1 MLLTTFVSCGGEKK
15 TTMMHQFNQTMNYLE
30 QQLTGEVDMKRFQQL
45 SGYSYPLFSRLFS
58 ILADMTLAEYLRN
71 RRLSE
76 AVTDLRESSEK
87 VIDIALKYG
96 YDSADAFSAA
106 FKKFHGA
113 TPSEVRNGKAYRV
126 FPRLQ
131 LSLKITGG
139 KNMDIKIQK
148 KPAFTVAGVL
158 LEAIDNSQ
166 CPSAWDQLYATHG
179 FEILE
184 SLGSGQS
191 FGVCSDVKE
200 GEIINYMA
208 AYDVTDKANA
218 EDLGLSIKDIPA
230 AEYAIVPVKGTI
242 PASIH
247 HAWKYVL
254 EVFFPETGYR
264 HSGAPDFEVY
274 TKGDMFLPNYQMELW
289 IPVIKN

>member
-1 MLLTTFVSCGGEKK
+1 
-15 TTMMHQFNQTMNYLE
+15 MMHQFNQTMDYLE
-30 QQLTGEVDMKRFQQL
+30 EQLTGEVDMKRFQQL
-45 SGYSYPLFSRLFS
+45 SGYSYPLFSRIFS
-58 ILADMTLAEYLRN
+58 IMADMTLAEYLRN

-76 AVTDLRESSEK
+76 AVTDLRGSTEK

-96 YDSADAFSAA
+96 YESADAFSSA

-113 TPSEVRNGKAYRV
+113 TPSEVRNGKSYRV

-148 KPAFTVAGVL
+148 KAAFTVAGVL

-166 CPSAWDQLYATHG
+166 CPSAWEQLYANHSL
-179 FEILE
+179 ESLE

-200 GEIINYMA
+200 GEIINYIA
-208 AYDVTDKANA
+208 AYGVTDKAKA
-218 EDLGLSIKDIPA
+218 EELGLSIKEIA
-230 AEYAIVPVKGTI
+230 EAEYAIVPVKGPI
-242 PASIH
+242 PESIH

-254 EVFFPETGYR
+254 EIFFPETGYR

-274 TKGDMFLPNYQMELW
+274 FKGDMSSPDYQMELW
-289 IPVIKN
+289 IPVIRD

>member
-1 MLLTTFVSCGGEKK
+1 
-15 TTMMHQFNQTMNYLE
+15 MMHQFNQTMDYLE

-158 LEAIDNSQ
+158 LKAIDNSQ
-166 CPSAWDQLYATHG
+166 CPSAWDQLYSTHG

-208 AYDVTDKANA
+208 AYDVTDKVKA
-218 EDLGLSIKDIPA
+218 EELGLSIKEISE

-247 HAWKYVL
+247 YAWKYVL

-274 TKGDMFLPNYQMELW
+274 FKGDMSSPDYQMELW
-289 IPVIKN
+289 IPVIKD

>member
-1 MLLTTFVSCGGEKK
+1 
-15 TTMMHQFNQTMNYLE
+15 MHQFNQTMDYLE

-45 SGYSYPLFSRLFS
+45 SGYSYPLFSRIFS
-58 ILADMTLAEYLRN
+58 IMADMTLAEYLRN

-76 AVTDLRESSEK
+76 AVTDLRESSDK
-87 VIDIALKYG
+87 IIDIAMKYG
-96 YDSADAFSAA
+96 YESADSFSAA
-106 FKKFHGA
+106 FKKFHGV
-113 TPSEVRNGKAYRV
+113 TPSEVRNGKPYRV

-148 KPAFTVAGVL
+148 KSAFTVAGVL

-166 CPSAWDQLYATHG
+166 CPSAWEQLYANHS
-179 FEILE
+179 FESLE
-184 SLGSGQS
+184 SMGSGQS
-191 FGVCSDVKE
+191 FGLCSDVKE

-208 AYDVTDKANA
+208 AYDVTDIAKAEA
-218 EDLGLSIKDIPA
+218 LGLSIKEIPA
-230 AEYAIVPVKGTI
+230 AEYAIVPVKGAI

-247 HAWKYVL
+247 NAWKYVL

-274 TKGDMFLPNYQMELW
+274 TEGDMSSPDYQMELW
-289 IPVIKN
+289 IPVVK

>member
-1 MLLTTFVSCGGEKK
+1 
-15 TTMMHQFNQTMNYLE
+15 MHQFNQTMDYLE
-30 QQLTGEVDMKRFQQL
+30 QHLTEEVDMKRFQQL

-76 AVTDLRESSEK
+76 AVTDLREGSGK

-113 TPSEVRNGKAYRV
+113 TPSEVRNGKPYLI

-158 LEAIDNSQ
+158 LEAIDNSK
-166 CPSAWDQLYATHG
+166 CPSAWEHLYAHHSI
-179 FEILE
+179 ENLE

-208 AYDVTDKANA
+208 AYDVVDKAKA
-218 EDLGLSIKDIPA
+218 EELGLFIKDVPA
-230 AEYAIVPVKGTI
+230 TEYAIVPVKGSI

-247 HAWKYVL
+247 NAWKYVL

-274 TKGDMFLPNYQMELW
+274 SKGDMSSPDYQMELW

>member
-1 MLLTTFVSCGGEKK
+1 
-15 TTMMHQFNQTMNYLE
+15 MMHQFNQTMDYLE

-45 SGYSYPLFSRLFS
+45 SGYSYPLFSRIFS
-58 ILADMTLAEYLRN
+58 IMADMTLAEYLRN

-76 AVTDLRESSEK
+76 AVTDLRGSTEK

-96 YDSADAFSAA
+96 YESADAFSSA

-113 TPSEVRNGKAYRV
+113 TPSEVRNGKPYRV
-126 FPRLQ
+126 FSKLQ

-139 KNMDIKIQK
+139 KNMDIKVQK
-148 KPAFTVAGVL
+148 KAAFTVAGVL

-166 CPSAWDQLYATHG
+166 CPSAWEQLYATHS
-179 FEILE
+179 FESLE
-184 SLGSGQS
+184 GLGSGQS

-200 GEIINYMA
+200 GEIINYIA
-208 AYDVTDKANA
+208 AYDVTDKAKA
-218 EDLGLSIKDIPA
+218 EELGLSIKEIA
-230 AEYAIVPVKGTI
+230 EAEYAIVPVKGPI
-242 PASIH
+242 PESIH

-254 EVFFPETGYR
+254 EIFFPETGYR

-274 TKGDMFLPNYQMELW
+274 SEGDMSSPDYQMELW
-289 IPVIKN
+289 IPVIKD

>member
-1 MLLTTFVSCGGEKK
+1 
-15 TTMMHQFNQTMNYLE
+15 MMHQFNQTMDYLE
-30 QQLTGEVDMKRFQQL
+30 EQLTGEVDMKRFQQL

-76 AVTDLRESSEK
+76 AVTDLRENSDK
-87 VIDIALKYG
+87 IIDIAMKYG
-96 YDSADAFSAA
+96 YESADSFSAA

-113 TPSEVRNGKAYRV
+113 TPSEVRNGKPYRV

-148 KPAFTVAGVL
+148 KPSFTVAGVL
-158 LEAIDNSQ
+158 LEAIDNSK
-166 CPSAWDQLYATHG
+166 CPSAWEQLYATHS
-179 FEILE
+179 FESLE
-184 SLGSGQS
+184 GLGSGQS
-191 FGVCSDVKE
+191 LGVCSDVKE
-200 GEIINYMA
+200 GEIIDYMA
-208 AYDVTDKANA
+208 AYDVTDKVKA
-218 EDLGLSIKDIPA
+218 EELGLSIKDISE
-230 AEYAIVPVKGTI
+230 AEYAIVPVKGAI

-274 TKGDMFLPNYQMELW
+274 FKGDMSSPDYQMELW
-289 IPVIKN
+289 IPVIRD

>member
-1 MLLTTFVSCGGEKK
+1 
-15 TTMMHQFNQTMNYLE
+15 MMHQFNRTMEYLE
-30 QQLTGEVDMKRFQQL
+30 SKLDAEVDLQKFQQL
-45 SGYSYPLFSRLFS
+45 SGYSYALFSRLFS
-58 ILADMTLAEYLRN
+58 ILADTTLAEYLRN

-76 AVTDLRESSEK
+76 AVMDLREGSEK
-87 VIDIALKYG
+87 VIDIAMKYG

-106 FKKFHGA
+106 FKKFHDA
-113 TPSEVRNGKAYRV
+113 TPSEVRNGKPYRV
-126 FPRLQ
+126 FPKLQ

-148 KPAFTVAGVL
+148 KPAFIVAGVL
-158 LEAIDNSQ
+158 LEAIDNSK
-166 CPSAWDQLYATHG
+166 CPSAWDQLYAHHS
-179 FEILE
+179 FEMLE
-184 SLGSGQS
+184 GLGSGQS

-208 AYDVTDKANA
+208 TYDVTDKAKS
-218 EDLGLSIKDIPA
+218 EELDLSIKEIPE
-230 AEYAIVPVKGTI
+230 AEYAIVPVKGPI

-247 HAWKYVL
+247 NAWKYVL

-274 TKGDMFLPNYQMELW
+274 TEGDMSSPDYQMELW
-289 IPVIKN
+289 IPVSKD

>member
-1 MLLTTFVSCGGEKK
+1 
-15 TTMMHQFNQTMNYLE
+15 MMHQFNQTMDYLE

-45 SGYSYPLFSRLFS
+45 SGYSYPLFSRIFS
-58 ILADMTLAEYLRN
+58 IMADMTLAEYLSN

-76 AVTDLRESSEK
+76 AVTDLRGSTEK

-96 YDSADAFSAA
+96 YESADAFSSA

-113 TPSEVRNGKAYRV
+113 TPSEVRNGKPYRV
-126 FPRLQ
+126 FPKLQ

-166 CPSAWDQLYATHG
+166 CPSAWEQLYATHS
-179 FEILE
+179 FESLE
-184 SLGSGQS
+184 GLGSGQS

-200 GEIINYMA
+200 GEIIDYMA
-208 AYDVTDKANA
+208 AYDVTDKVRA
-218 EDLGLSIKDIPA
+218 EELGLSIKDISE
-230 AEYAIVPVKGTI
+230 AEYAIVPVNGAI
-242 PASIH
+242 PTSIQ

-254 EVFFPETGYR
+254 EIFFPETGYR

-274 TKGDMFLPNYQMELW
+274 FEGDMSSPDYQMELW
-289 IPVIKN
+289 IPVIKG

>member
-1 MLLTTFVSCGGEKK
+1 
-15 TTMMHQFNQTMNYLE
+15 MHQFNQTMDYLE

-45 SGYSYPLFSRLFS
+45 SGYSYPLFSRIFS
-58 ILADMTLAEYLRN
+58 IMADMTLAEYLRN

-76 AVTDLRESSEK
+76 AVTDLRESSDK
-87 VIDIALKYG
+87 IIDIAMKYG
-96 YDSADAFSAA
+96 YESADSFSAA

-113 TPSEVRNGKAYRV
+113 TPSEVRNGKPYRV
-126 FPRLQ
+126 FPRLK

-148 KPAFTVAGVL
+148 KPSFTVAGVL
-158 LEAIDNSQ
+158 LEAIDNSK
-166 CPSAWDQLYATHG
+166 CPSAWEKLYATHS
-179 FEILE
+179 FESLE
-184 SLGSGQS
+184 GLGSGQS
-191 FGVCSDVKE
+191 LGVCSDVKE
-200 GEIINYMA
+200 GEIIDYMA
-208 AYDVTDKANA
+208 AYDVTDKVKA
-218 EDLGLSIKDIPA
+218 EELGLSIKDISE
-230 AEYAIVPVKGTI
+230 AEYAIVPVKGAI

-274 TKGDMFLPNYQMELW
+274 FKGDMSSPDYQMELW
-289 IPVIKN
+289 IPVIMN

>member
-1 MLLTTFVSCGGEKK
+1 
-15 TTMMHQFNQTMNYLE
+15 MMHQFNQTMDYLE

-45 SGYSYPLFSRLFS
+45 SGYSYPLFSRIFS
-58 ILADMTLAEYLRN
+58 IMADMTLAEYLRN

-76 AVTDLRESSEK
+76 AVTDLRESSDK
-87 VIDIALKYG
+87 IIDIAMKYG
-96 YDSADAFSAA
+96 YESADSFSAA

-113 TPSEVRNGKAYRV
+113 TPSEVRNGKPYRV

-148 KPAFTVAGVL
+148 KPAFIVAGVL

-166 CPSAWDQLYATHG
+166 CPSAWEQLYANHS
-179 FEILE
+179 FESLE
-184 SLGSGQS
+184 SMGSGQS
-191 FGVCSDVKE
+191 FGICSDIRE

-208 AYDVTDKANA
+208 AYDVTDKVKA
-218 EDLGLSIKDIPA
+218 EELGLSIKDIPE
-230 AEYAIVPVKGTI
+230 AEYAIVPVKGAI
-242 PASIH
+242 PTSIH
-247 HAWKYVL
+247 NAWKYVL

-274 TKGDMFLPNYQMELW
+274 FEDDMSSQDYQMELW
-289 IPVIKN
+289 IPVIKD

>member
-1 MLLTTFVSCGGEKK
+1 
-15 TTMMHQFNQTMNYLE
+15 MHQFNQTMDYLE

-45 SGYSYPLFSRLFS
+45 SGYSYPLFSRIFS
-58 ILADMTLAEYLRN
+58 IMADMTLAEYLRN

-76 AVTDLRESSEK
+76 AVTDLRGSTEK

-96 YDSADAFSAA
+96 YESADAFSSA

-113 TPSEVRNGKAYRV
+113 TPSEVRNGKPYRV
-126 FPRLQ
+126 FSKLQ

-139 KNMDIKIQK
+139 KNMDIKVQK

-166 CPSAWDQLYATHG
+166 CPSAWEQLYATHS
-179 FEILE
+179 FESLE
-184 SLGSGQS
+184 GLGSGQS

-200 GEIINYMA
+200 GEIINYIA
-208 AYDVTDKANA
+208 AYDVTDKAKA
-218 EDLGLSIKDIPA
+218 EELGLSIKEIA
-230 AEYAIVPVKGTI
+230 EAEYAIVPVKGPI
-242 PASIH
+242 PESIH

-254 EVFFPETGYR
+254 EIFFPETGYR

-274 TKGDMFLPNYQMELW
+274 TEGDMSSPDYQMELW
-289 IPVIKN
+289 IPVIRD

>member
-1 MLLTTFVSCGGEKK
+1 
-15 TTMMHQFNQTMNYLE
+15 MHQFNQTMDYLE

-45 SGYSYPLFSRLFS
+45 SGYSYPLFSRIFS
-58 ILADMTLAEYLRN
+58 IMADMTLAEYLRN

-76 AVTDLRESSEK
+76 AVTDLRGSTEK

-96 YDSADAFSAA
+96 YESADAFSSA
-106 FKKFHGA
+106 FKKFHGE
-113 TPSEVRNGKAYRV
+113 TPSEVRNGKPYRV
-126 FPRLQ
+126 FPKLQ

-166 CPSAWDQLYATHG
+166 CPSAWEQLYATHS
-179 FEILE
+179 FESLE
-184 SLGSGQS
+184 GLGSGQS

-200 GEIINYMA
+200 GEIINYIA
-208 AYDVTDKANA
+208 AYDVTDKTKA
-218 EDLGLSIKDIPA
+218 EELDLSIKDIPT
-230 AEYAIVPVKGTI
+230 AEYAIVPVNGAI
-242 PASIH
+242 PTSIQ

-254 EVFFPETGYR
+254 EIFFPETGYR

-274 TKGDMFLPNYQMELW
+274 TEGDMSSPDYQMELW
-289 IPVIKN
+289 IPVIRG

>member
-1 MLLTTFVSCGGEKK
+1 
-15 TTMMHQFNQTMNYLE
+15 MMHQFNRTMEYLE
-30 QQLTGEVDMKRFQQL
+30 SKLDAEVDLQQFQQL
-45 SGYSYPLFSRLFS
+45 SGYSYALFSRLFS
-58 ILADMTLAEYLRN
+58 ILADTTLAEYLRN

-96 YDSADAFSAA
+96 YESADAFSAA

-113 TPSEVRNGKAYRV
+113 TPSEVRNGKSYRV
-126 FPRLQ
+126 FPKLQ

-148 KPAFTVAGVL
+148 KPAFIVAGVL
-158 LEAIDNSQ
+158 LEAIDNSK
-166 CPSAWDQLYATHG
+166 CPSAWEQLYANHS
-179 FEILE
+179 FESLE
-184 SLGSGQS
+184 SLGNGQS

-208 AYDVTDKANA
+208 GYNVTDKVKT
-218 EDLGLSIKDIPA
+218 EELGLSIKDISE

-254 EVFFPETGYR
+254 EVFFSETGYR

-274 TKGDMFLPNYQMELW
+274 SEGDMSSPDYQMELW
-289 IPVIKN
+289 IPVTKD

>member
-1 MLLTTFVSCGGEKK
+1 
-15 TTMMHQFNQTMNYLE
+15 MMHQFNRIMEYLE
-30 QQLTGEVDMKRFQQL
+30 SKLDAEVDMKRFQQL

-76 AVTDLRESSEK
+76 AVTDLRETTEK

-96 YDSADAFSAA
+96 YESADAFSAA

-113 TPSEVRNGKAYRV
+113 TPSEVRNGKPYRV

-148 KPAFTVAGVL
+148 KAAFTVAGVL
-158 LEAIDNSQ
+158 LEAIDNSK
-166 CPSAWDQLYATHG
+166 CPSAWEYLYAHHSL
-179 FEILE
+179 ESLE
-184 SLGSGQS
+184 SLGSGQF

-200 GEIINYMA
+200 GEIINYIA
-208 AYDVTDKANA
+208 AYDVTDKAKA
-218 EDLGLSIKDIPA
+218 EEMGLSIKEIA
-230 AEYAIVPVKGTI
+230 EAEYAIVPVKGPI
-242 PASIH
+242 PESIH

-254 EVFFPETGYR
+254 EIFFPETGYR

-274 TKGDMFLPNYQMELW
+274 SEGDMSSPDYQMELW
-289 IPVIKN
+289 IPVIKD

>member
-1 MLLTTFVSCGGEKK
+1 
-15 TTMMHQFNQTMNYLE
+15 MMHQFNRTMEYLE
-30 QQLTGEVDMKRFQQL
+30 SKLDAEVDLQKFQQL
-45 SGYSYPLFSRLFS
+45 SGYSYALFSRLFS
-58 ILADMTLAEYLRN
+58 ILADTTLAEYLRN

-76 AVTDLRESSEK
+76 AVMDLRKGSEK
-87 VIDIALKYG
+87 VIDIAMKYG

-106 FKKFHGA
+106 FKKFHDA
-113 TPSEVRNGKAYRV
+113 TPSEVRNGKPYRV
-126 FPRLQ
+126 FPKLQ

-148 KPAFTVAGVL
+148 KPAFIVAGVL
-158 LEAIDNSQ
+158 LEAIDNSK
-166 CPSAWDQLYATHG
+166 CPSAWDQLYAHHS
-179 FEILE
+179 FEMLE
-184 SLGSGQS
+184 GLGSGQS

-208 AYDVTDKANA
+208 AYDVTDKAKS
-218 EDLGLSIKDIPA
+218 EELDLSIKEIPE
-230 AEYAIVPVKGTI
+230 AEYAIVPVKGPI

-247 HAWKYVL
+247 NAWKYVL

-274 TKGDMFLPNYQMELW
+274 TEGDMSSPDYQMELW
-289 IPVIKN
+289 IPVSKD

>member
-1 MLLTTFVSCGGEKK
+1 
-15 TTMMHQFNQTMNYLE
+15 MMHQFNQTMNYLE

-45 SGYSYPLFSRLFS
+45 SGYSYPLFSRIFS
-58 ILADMTLAEYLRN
+58 IMADMTLAEYLRN

-76 AVTDLRESSEK
+76 AVTDLRGSTEK

-96 YDSADAFSAA
+96 YESADAFSSA
-106 FKKFHGA
+106 FKKFHGE
-113 TPSEVRNGKAYRV
+113 TPSEVRNGKPYRV
-126 FPRLQ
+126 FPKLQ

-166 CPSAWDQLYATHG
+166 CPSAWEQLYATHS
-179 FEILE
+179 FERLE
-184 SLGSGQS
+184 GLGSGQS

-200 GEIINYMA
+200 GEIINYIA
-208 AYDVTDKANA
+208 AYDVTDKTKA
-218 EDLGLSIKDIPA
+218 EELDLSIKDIPT
-230 AEYAIVPVKGTI
+230 AEYAIVPVNGAI
-242 PASIH
+242 PTSIQ

-254 EVFFPETGYR
+254 EIFFPETGYR

-274 TKGDMFLPNYQMELW
+274 TEGDMSSPDYQMELW
-289 IPVIKN
+289 IPVIRD

>member
-1 MLLTTFVSCGGEKK
+1 
-15 TTMMHQFNQTMNYLE
+15 MMHQFNQTMNYLE

-58 ILADMTLAEYLRN
+58 IMADMTLAEYLRN

-76 AVTDLRESSEK
+76 AVTDLRETTEK
-87 VIDIALKYG
+87 VIDIGLKYG
-96 YDSADAFSAA
+96 YESADAFSAA

-113 TPSEVRNGKAYRV
+113 TPSEVRNGKPYRV

-148 KPAFTVAGVL
+148 KAAFTVAGVL

-166 CPSAWDQLYATHG
+166 CPSAWEQLYANHSL
-179 FEILE
+179 ESLE
-184 SLGSGQS
+184 SLGSGQF

-208 AYDVTDKANA
+208 AYDVTDKAKA
-218 EDLGLSIKDIPA
+218 EELGLSIKEIA
-230 AEYAIVPVKGTI
+230 EAEYAIVPVKGPI
-242 PASIH
+242 PESIH

-254 EVFFPETGYR
+254 EIFSPKLAIVIQVLQILKSIPKATCRHQTIKWNSGY
-264 HSGAPDFEVY
+264 
-274 TKGDMFLPNYQMELW
+274 Q
-289 IPVIKN
+289 

>member
-1 MLLTTFVSCGGEKK
+1 
-15 TTMMHQFNQTMNYLE
+15 MMHQFNQTMDYLE

-76 AVTDLRESSEK
+76 AVTDLREDSEK

-113 TPSEVRNGKAYRV
+113 TPSEVRNGKPYRV

-158 LEAIDNSQ
+158 LEAIDNSK
-166 CPSAWDQLYATHG
+166 CPSAWEQLYATHS
-179 FEILE
+179 FE
-184 SLGSGQS
+184 S
-191 FGVCSDVKE
+191 
-200 GEIINYMA
+200 
-208 AYDVTDKANA
+208 
-218 EDLGLSIKDIPA
+218 
-230 AEYAIVPVKGTI
+230 
-242 PASIH
+242 
-247 HAWKYVL
+247 
-254 EVFFPETGYR
+254 
-264 HSGAPDFEVY
+264 
-274 TKGDMFLPNYQMELW
+274 
-289 IPVIKN
+289 

>member
-1 MLLTTFVSCGGEKK
+1 
-15 TTMMHQFNQTMNYLE
+15 MMHQFNRTMDYLE
-30 QQLTGEVDMKRFQQL
+30 SRLDAEVDMKSFQQL
-45 SGYSYPLFSRLFS
+45 SGYSYALFSRLFS
-58 ILADMTLAEYLRN
+58 ILADMTLAEYLRK

-76 AVTDLRESSEK
+76 AVTDLLESSEK
-87 VIDIALKYG
+87 IITIAMKYG

-113 TPSEVRNGKAYRV
+113 SPSEVRNGKPYRV
-126 FPRLQ
+126 FPKLQ

-148 KPAFTVAGVL
+148 KPAFAVAGVL

-166 CPSAWDQLYATHG
+166 CPSAWQQLYETHS
-179 FEILE
+179 FESLE
-184 SLGSGQS
+184 SLGNGQS

-208 AYDVTDKANA
+208 GYDLTDKAKA
-218 EDLGLSIKDIPA
+218 EELGLTVMEIPE
-230 AEYAIVPVKGTI
+230 AEYAIVPVKGAI

-274 TKGDMFLPNYQMELW
+274 TEGDMYAPDYEIALCV
-289 IPVIKN
+289 PVVK

>member
-1 MLLTTFVSCGGEKK
+1 
-15 TTMMHQFNQTMNYLE
+15 MMHQFNQTMNYLE

-45 SGYSYPLFSRLFS
+45 SGYSYPLFSRIFS
-58 ILADMTLAEYLRN
+58 IMADMTLAEYLRN

-76 AVTDLRESSEK
+76 AVTDLREGSDK
-87 VIDIALKYG
+87 IIDIAMKYG
-96 YDSADAFSAA
+96 YESADSFSAA

-113 TPSEVRNGKAYRV
+113 TPSEVRNGKPYRV

-148 KPAFTVAGVL
+148 KPSFTVAGVL

-166 CPSAWDQLYATHG
+166 CPSAWEQLYETHS
-179 FEILE
+179 FEVLE
-184 SLGSGQS
+184 SFGNGHS

-200 GEIINYMA
+200 GEILNYMA
-208 AYDVTDKANA
+208 AYHVTDKVKA
-218 EDLGLSIKDIPA
+218 EELGLSIKEISE
-230 AEYAIVPVKGTI
+230 AEYAIVPVKGPI

-274 TKGDMFLPNYQMELW
+274 FEGDMSSPDYQMELW
-289 IPVIKN
+289 IPVIRD

>member
-1 MLLTTFVSCGGEKK
+1 
-15 TTMMHQFNQTMNYLE
+15 MMHQFNQTMNYLE

-58 ILADMTLAEYLRN
+58 IMADMTLAEYLRN

-76 AVTDLRESSEK
+76 AVTDLRETTEK
-87 VIDIALKYG
+87 VIDIGLKYG
-96 YDSADAFSAA
+96 YESADAFSAA

-113 TPSEVRNGKAYRV
+113 TPSEVRNGKPYRV

-148 KPAFTVAGVL
+148 KAAFTVAGVL
-158 LEAIDNSQ
+158 LEAIDNRK
-166 CPSAWDQLYATHG
+166 CPSAWEQLYEKHS
-179 FEILE
+179 FENLE

-208 AYDVTDKANA
+208 AYDVVDKAKA
-218 EDLGLSIKDIPA
+218 EELGLFIKDILA
-230 AEYAIVPVKGTI
+230 AEYDLKT
-242 PASIH
+242 
-247 HAWKYVL
+247 
-254 EVFFPETGYR
+254 
-264 HSGAPDFEVY
+264 
-274 TKGDMFLPNYQMELW
+274 
-289 IPVIKN
+289 

>member
-1 MLLTTFVSCGGEKK
+1 ME
-15 TTMMHQFNQTMNYLE
+15 YLE
-30 QQLTGEVDMKRFQQL
+30 SKLDAEVDLQKFQQL
-45 SGYSYPLFSRLFS
+45 SGYSYALFSRLFS

-76 AVTDLRESSEK
+76 AVTDLREGSEK
-87 VIDIALKYG
+87 VIDIAMKYG
-96 YDSADAFSAA
+96 YESADAFSTA

-113 TPSEVRNGKAYRV
+113 TPSEVRNEKPYRV

-158 LEAIDNSQ
+158 LEAIDNSK
-166 CPSAWDQLYATHG
+166 CPSAWENLYNNHSL
-179 FEILE
+179 ESLE

-191 FGVCSDVKE
+191 FGICSDVKE

-208 AYDVTDKANA
+208 AYDVTDKAKA
-218 EDLGLSIKDIPA
+218 EELGLSIKDISE
-230 AEYAIVPVKGTI
+230 AEYAIVPVKGAI

-247 HAWKYVL
+247 NAWKYVL

-274 TKGDMFLPNYQMELW
+274 TEGDMSSPDYQMELW

>member
-1 MLLTTFVSCGGEKK
+1 
-15 TTMMHQFNQTMNYLE
+15 MMHQFNRTMDYLE

-76 AVTDLRESSEK
+76 AVIDLRESSEK

-113 TPSEVRNGKAYRV
+113 TPSEVRNGKPYRV

-158 LEAIDNSQ
+158 LEAINNSQ

-208 AYDVTDKANA
+208 GYDVADKAKA
-218 EDLGLSIKDIPA
+218 EELELSIKEISE

-274 TKGDMFLPNYQMELW
+274 TAGDMSSPDYQMELW
-289 IPVIKN
+289 IPVIK

>member
-1 MLLTTFVSCGGEKK
+1 
-15 TTMMHQFNQTMNYLE
+15 
-30 QQLTGEVDMKRFQQL
+30 
-45 SGYSYPLFSRLFS
+45 
-58 ILADMTLAEYLRN
+58 
-71 RRLSE
+71 
-76 AVTDLRESSEK
+76 
-87 VIDIALKYG
+87 
-96 YDSADAFSAA
+96 
-106 FKKFHGA
+106 
-113 TPSEVRNGKAYRV
+113 
-126 FPRLQ
+126 
-131 LSLKITGG
+131 
-139 KNMDIKIQK
+139 MDIKIQK

-158 LEAIDNSQ
+158 LEAINNSQ

-208 AYDVTDKANA
+208 AYDVTDKAKA
-218 EDLGLSIKDIPA
+218 EELDLSIKDIPA
-230 AEYAIVPVKGTI
+230 AEYAIVPVKGPI

-247 HAWKYVL
+247 NAWKYVL
-254 EVFFPETGYR
+254 EVFFPETNYR

-274 TKGDMFLPNYQMELW
+274 TEGDMSSPDYQMELW

>member
-1 MLLTTFVSCGGEKK
+1 
-15 TTMMHQFNQTMNYLE
+15 MMHQFNRTMEYLE
-30 QQLTGEVDMKRFQQL
+30 SKLDAEVDLQQFQQL
-45 SGYSYPLFSRLFS
+45 SGYSYALFSRLFS

-96 YDSADAFSAA
+96 YESADAFSSA
-106 FKKFHGA
+106 FKKFHGE
-113 TPSEVRNGKAYRV
+113 TPSEVRNGKPYRV
-126 FPRLQ
+126 FPKLQ

-166 CPSAWDQLYATHG
+166 CPSAWEQLYATHS
-179 FEILE
+179 FERLE
-184 SLGSGQS
+184 GLGSGQS

-200 GEIINYMA
+200 GEIINYIA
-208 AYDVTDKANA
+208 AYDVTDKTKA
-218 EDLGLSIKDIPA
+218 EELDLSIKDIPT
-230 AEYAIVPVKGTI
+230 AEYAIVPVNGAI
-242 PASIH
+242 PTSIQ

-254 EVFFPETGYR
+254 EIFFPETGYR

-274 TKGDMFLPNYQMELW
+274 TEGDMSSPDYQMELW
-289 IPVIKN
+289 IPVIRD

>member
-1 MLLTTFVSCGGEKK
+1 
-15 TTMMHQFNQTMNYLE
+15 MMHQFNQTMDYLE

-45 SGYSYPLFSRLFS
+45 SGYSYPLFSRIFS
-58 ILADMTLAEYLRN
+58 IMADMTLAEYLRN

-76 AVTDLRESSEK
+76 AVMDLRGSTEK

-96 YDSADAFSAA
+96 YESADAFSSA
-106 FKKFHGA
+106 FKKFHGE
-113 TPSEVRNGKAYRV
+113 TPSEVRNGKPYRV
-126 FPRLQ
+126 FPKLQ

-148 KPAFTVAGVL
+148 KAAFTVAGVL

-166 CPSAWDQLYATHG
+166 CPSAWEQLYSNHS
-179 FEILE
+179 LE
-184 SLGSGQS
+184 SLEGLGSGQS

-200 GEIINYMA
+200 GEIINYIA
-208 AYDVTDKANA
+208 AYDVTDKAKA
-218 EDLGLSIKDIPA
+218 EELGLSIKDIA
-230 AEYAIVPVKGTI
+230 EAEYAIVPVKGPI

-254 EVFFPETGYR
+254 EFFFPETGYR

-274 TKGDMFLPNYQMELW
+274 SEGDMSLHDYQMELW

>member
-1 MLLTTFVSCGGEKK
+1 
-15 TTMMHQFNQTMNYLE
+15 MMHQFNQTMDYLE
-30 QQLTGEVDMKRFQQL
+30 EQLTGEVDMKIFHQL
-45 SGYSYPLFSRLFS
+45 SGYSYPLFSRIFS
-58 ILADMTLAEYLRN
+58 IMADMTLAEYLRN

-87 VIDIALKYG
+87 VIDIAMKYG
-96 YDSADAFSAA
+96 YESADSFSAA

-113 TPSEVRNGKAYRV
+113 TPSEVRNGKPYRF

-148 KPAFTVAGVL
+148 KPSFTVAGVL

-166 CPSAWDQLYATHG
+166 CPSAWEQLYANHSL
-179 FEILE
+179 ESLE

-208 AYDVTDKANA
+208 AYDVTDKAKA
-218 EDLGLSIKDIPA
+218 EELGLSIKDISE
-230 AEYAIVPVKGTI
+230 AEYAIVPVNGAI
-242 PASIH
+242 PTSIQ

-254 EVFFPETGYR
+254 EIFFPETGYR

-274 TKGDMFLPNYQMELW
+274 TEGDMSSPDYQMELW
-289 IPVIKN
+289 IPVIRD

>member
-1 MLLTTFVSCGGEKK
+1 
-15 TTMMHQFNQTMNYLE
+15 MMHQFNQTMDYLE
-30 QQLTGEVDMKRFQQL
+30 EQLTGEVDMKIFHQL
-45 SGYSYPLFSRLFS
+45 SGYSYPLFSRIFS
-58 ILADMTLAEYLRN
+58 IMADMTLAEYLRN

-76 AVTDLRESSEK
+76 AVTDLRESSDK
-87 VIDIALKYG
+87 IIDIAMKYG
-96 YDSADAFSAA
+96 YESADSFSAA

-113 TPSEVRNGKAYRV
+113 TPSEVRNGKPYRF

-148 KPAFTVAGVL
+148 KPSFTVAGVL

-166 CPSAWDQLYATHG
+166 CPSAWEQLYANHSL
-179 FEILE
+179 ESLE

-208 AYDVTDKANA
+208 AYDVTDKAKA
-218 EDLGLSIKDIPA
+218 EELGLSIKDISE
-230 AEYAIVPVKGTI
+230 AEYAIVPVNGAI
-242 PASIH
+242 PTSIQ

-254 EVFFPETGYR
+254 EIFFPETGYR

-274 TKGDMFLPNYQMELW
+274 TEGDMSSPDYQMELW
-289 IPVIKN
+289 ILVIRD

>member
-1 MLLTTFVSCGGEKK
+1 ME
-15 TTMMHQFNQTMNYLE
+15 YLE
-30 QQLTGEVDMKRFQQL
+30 SKLDAEVDLQQFQQL
-45 SGYSYPLFSRLFS
+45 SGYSYALFSRLFS

-96 YDSADAFSAA
+96 YESSDAFSAA

-113 TPSEVRNGKAYRV
+113 TPSEVRNGKPYRV

-166 CPSAWDQLYATHG
+166 CPSAWEQLYANHS
-179 FEILE
+179 FESLE
-184 SLGSGQS
+184 SIGSGQS
-191 FGVCSDVKE
+191 FGLCSDGKE

-208 AYDVTDKANA
+208 AYDVTDKAKA
-218 EDLGLSIKDIPA
+218 ETLGLSIKEIPA
-230 AEYAIVPVKGTI
+230 AEYAIVPVKGAI

-274 TKGDMFLPNYQMELW
+274 TEGDMSSPDYQMELW
-289 IPVIKN
+289 IPVVK